1 MSNIVAVAQRNGLT
15 KDAIQTGVL
24 TVIISAVPGR
34 RASPS
39 SISRPLPRT
48 VLAVSSTH
56 PLPSPKPCKHCALSG
71 TRSQTVLTA
80 VALPLS
86 ANLDHNGAHACTA
99 RVFLVCLLDFFK
111 FEGSLYGHRDFSGP

>member
-56 PLPSPKPCKHCALSG
+56 PLPSP
-71 TRSQTVLTA
+71 QTVQTPRA
-80 VALPLS
+80 VGDPIA
-86 ANLDHNGAHACTA
+86 DGTDRGGAP
-99 RVFLVCLLDFFK
+99 VI
-111 FEGSLYGHRDFSGP
+111 G